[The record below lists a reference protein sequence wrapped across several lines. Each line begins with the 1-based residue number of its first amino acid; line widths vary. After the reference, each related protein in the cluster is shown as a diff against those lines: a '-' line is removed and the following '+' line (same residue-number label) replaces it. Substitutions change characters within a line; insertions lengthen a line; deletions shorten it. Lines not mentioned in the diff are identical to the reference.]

1 MIVLSSFLNY
11 VQIIITNPD
20 MLHTG
25 VLPNHKV
32 STTAEKLLLSII
44 QHFICNGSLF
54 SLMHIVSSEK
64 LMSDV
69 LGALDLF

>member
-32 STTAEKLLLSII
+32 STTAEKLL
-44 QHFICNGSLF
+44 
-54 SLMHIVSSEK
+54 
-64 LMSDV
+64 
-69 LGALDLF
+69 